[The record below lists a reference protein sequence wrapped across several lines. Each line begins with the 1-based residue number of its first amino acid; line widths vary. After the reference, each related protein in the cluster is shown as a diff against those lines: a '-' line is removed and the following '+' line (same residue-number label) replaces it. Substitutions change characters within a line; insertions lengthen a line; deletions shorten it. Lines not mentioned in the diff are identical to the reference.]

1 MVNGYPVDY
10 SARIQLYVYLAF
22 FLPTVDGE
30 CNHVEPDQPVGGRQQ
45 RTEYEERSRMLGEKI
60 SEPLQEFELDP
71 VNFRRD
77 NQIRNWPSL
86 PPGCIVYE
94 QTAS

>member
-1 MVNGYPVDY
+1 
-10 SARIQLYVYLAF
+10 
-22 FLPTVDGE
+22 
-30 CNHVEPDQPVGGRQQ
+30 
-45 RTEYEERSRMLGEKI
+45 MLGEKI

-77 NQIRNWPSL
+77 NQITELAKLADLDAS
-86 PPGCIVYE
+86 VME